1 LLRCR
6 QSARYQAMDTYLIYF
21 TAVISLGILAQWLAW
36 RFKLPS
42 ILLLL
47 AFGFAFGQLY
57 QGGATINSQV
67 LFPLVS
73 LAVAIILL
81 EGGLTLRF
89 RELRE
94 AGDSVLRLVLLGA
107 AITWLMAAAAAH
119 WIIGMPWGVAL
130 LLGSVLVVTGPTVIA
145 PLLRHI
151 KPARRVAS
159 VLKWEGIV
167 IDPVGALLAVL
178 VFQWMSAS
186 AGVEGHGGGDS
197 ALGAT
202 LISLGKTFAIGAGL
216 GYAAARLLVFLMRRH
231 WIPDFLQSVV
241 LLSVGVAVF
250 TASNLL
256 QHESGLLTVTVLGI
270 ALANQTVAP
279 VRHIIEFKENLRVL
293 LISCL
298 FIVLAGRVQLE
309 ELAAIWKQALLF
321 LAALILLVRPISVF
335 LATIGTQLD
344 NKEKLFI
351 SWMAPRGIVAA
362 AVASV
367 FALEMAEASH
377 AGGAPSAWA
386 DAAASLVPI
395 TFVVIVGTVM
405 VYGFTSAPLARKLGL
420 AMRNPQGIIFAGI
433 QDWNIAVGE
442 ILKELGYGVLFID
455 SNHQATA
462 RARMAGLRTYNA
474 SILSEYVTEEV
485 DLTGLG
491 QLVVT
496 TPNDQVN
503 AMACNAFAHTLGRSN
518 IYQLQP
524 QVSED
529 NPREAVAQDMW
540 GRILFPSKPTYL
552 DIRDRIGAGFV
563 VARTP
568 LTEEFTMENLRERSG
583 NSALLLFIVRASGEL
598 RVATQ
603 ETGDPGAGDVV
614 ISLMPPDAGDNPDVE
629 ARFQN
634 QAGSDGEG
642 QE

>member
-1 LLRCR
+1 
-6 QSARYQAMDTYLIYF
+6 METYLIYF

-36 RFKLPS
+36 RFKMPS

-57 QGGATINSQV
+57 QGGATINNQV

-107 AITWLMAAAAAH
+107 LITWLLGTAAAH
-119 WIIGMPWGVAL
+119 WIIGLPWGVAF
-130 LLGSVLVVTGPTVIA
+130 LLGAVLVVTGPTVIA

-178 VFQWMSAS
+178 VFQWLSAS
-186 AGVEGHGGGDS
+186 AGVEGHGGGGS

-216 GYAAARLLVFLMRRH
+216 GYAAARLLVLLLRRH

-270 ALANQTVAP
+270 ALANQTAAP

-298 FIVLAGRVQLE
+298 FIVLAGRVQLAD
-309 ELAAIWKQALLF
+309 LASIWKEALLF
-321 LAALILLVRPISVF
+321 LFALIVLVRPISVF

-344 NKEKLFI
+344 NREKAFV

-367 FALEMAEASH
+367 FALELAEASH
-377 AGGAPSAWA
+377 SSGAPGSWEAS
-386 DAAASLVPI
+386 AASLVPI
-395 TFVVIVGTVM
+395 TFVVIVGTVL

-433 QDWNIAVGE
+433 QDWNIAVGK
-442 ILKELGYGVLFID
+442 ILDELGYGVLFID

-462 RARMAGLRTYNA
+462 RARMAGLRSYNA

-503 AMACNAFAHTLGRSN
+503 AMACNAFEHTLGRTHV
-518 IYQLQP
+518 YQLQP

-529 NPREAVAQDMW
+529 KPREAVAQDMW
-540 GRILFPSKPTYL
+540 GRILFPGRPTYV
-552 DIRDRIGAGFV
+552 DIRERIAAGFEV
-563 VARTP
+563 SRTP
-568 LTEEFTMENLRERSG
+568 LTEEFTMEDLRQRSG
-583 NSALLLFIVRASGEL
+583 DSALVLFIVKNNGEL
-598 RVATQ
+598 RVAT
-603 ETGDPGAGDVV
+603 EESSEPGPGDVV
-614 ISLMPPDAGDNPDVE
+614 ISLMPGNAGDNPEVE
-629 ARFQN
+629 PRFVR
-634 QAGSDGEG
+634 GETEDGEEAAPG
-642 QE
+642 SKPPM